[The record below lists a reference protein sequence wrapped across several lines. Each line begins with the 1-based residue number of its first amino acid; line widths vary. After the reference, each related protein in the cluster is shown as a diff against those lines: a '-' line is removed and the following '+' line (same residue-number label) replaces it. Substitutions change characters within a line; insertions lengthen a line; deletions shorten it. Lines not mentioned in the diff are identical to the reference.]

1 MSPMPPKLTRGN
13 INGFFNDYAIFS
25 FLSKNLS
32 ALKGEVLDIGCGNM
46 RYKNLILS
54 NSKVSKYI
62 GLDLEPG
69 KFGYNSKADVYWDG
83 VTMPLT
89 NNSIDSAILFE
100 VLEHCENPNLVITEA
115 FRVLKPGGRLLFS
128 TPFLYQL
135 HGTPHDYQ
143 RLSPF
148 GLQSLFSK
156 AGFSK
161 ISLEPSGSYDAS
173 LGQMMGIWIRYR
185 PMPWLI
191 RKILSILFVPV
202 FKTLLYFDR
211 THTNTETAALGDNDI
226 MPGILGIV
234 EK

>member
-128 TPFLYQL
+128 TPFLY
-135 HGTPHDYQ
+135 P
-143 RLSPF
+143 R
-148 GLQSLFSK
+148 
-156 AGFSK
+156 
-161 ISLEPSGSYDAS
+161 
-173 LGQMMGIWIRYR
+173 
-185 PMPWLI
+185 
-191 RKILSILFVPV
+191 
-202 FKTLLYFDR
+202 TLNR
-211 THTNTETAALGDNDI
+211 
-226 MPGILGIV
+226 
-234 EK
+234 